1 MVELVVSVFGD
12 AVLVIDVVVVDSVN
26 RTFFRLDSRFEVKV
40 SPVLPDR
47 NG

>member
-26 RTFFRLDSRFEVKV
+26 RTFFRLDSRFVVKV
-40 SPVLPDR
+40 FPVLSDR